1 MVFISSSDYCLCG
14 TMTELRAQKVFLGPG
29 IPFFGMSQSFLL
41 SHLDTHQFPV
51 THKTFV
57 CPFLTSSV
65 VWSMDITAVDVLK
78 EAKVICSSDYM
89 LNLNLNIDH
98 CVVIHIL
105 VYVLEHFSILEVK
118 LCDIYERYYELLCH

>member
-41 SHLDTHQFPV
+41 SHLDTHQFLV

-57 CPFLTSSV
+57 CPFLTGGLEYGYHSSGCV
-65 VWSMDITAVDVLK
+65 K
-78 EAKVICSSDYM
+78 RGKGYM
-89 LNLNLNIDH
+89 FI
-98 CVVIHIL
+98 
-105 VYVLEHFSILEVK
+105 
-118 LCDIYERYYELLCH
+118 